1 MSEEK
6 TVDLGKV
13 SGESAYEAAK
23 NGGYTGTQ
31 AEFNA
36 LLAGLQAS
44 LDSKA
49 PGGYGLGVYAPEIIK
64 DDFNNYVRN
73 GWYSCG
79 TSLSGIAHSPPAGAY
94 GGMQVTHVGNIVI
107 QDVYAPD
114 WGGTARKVAHYQRV
128 NNISGKADAW
138 TDWFL
143 CGDNVR
149 TVPTLN
155 VTVAATDLA
164 SYLES
169 LPRLVVNDLFITT
182 SAGTC
187 AGRVTMNGF
196 YGPGRIWIKTDG
208 GVVSC
213 TSGVMITQCRCHIV
227 LAGLTVSGGPVYDGS
242 SLSTYASNHVELQ
255 KCVVDGTSRDNGVCV
270 MVANESK
277 LTMSECTLQNAI
289 RCAVEVVATSIC
301 SVVNST
307 GSSNTAGIYVW
318 NGGIALL
325 CGSTPTTLGGT
336 TNRKSGGLIA
346 APGGTLL

>member
-36 LLAGLQAS
+36 LLAGLQGA

-49 PGGYGLGVYAPEIIK
+49 PGGYGLGVYSPEVIK
-64 DDFNNYVRN
+64 DDFNSYVRN
-73 GWYSCG
+73 GWYSCSA
-79 TSLSGIAHSPPAGAY
+79 SLSGIAHSPPAGAY

-114 WGGTARKVAHYQRV
+114 WGGTARKFMNYRRV
-128 NNISGKADAW
+128 NNISGQADAW
-138 TDWFL
+138 GDWFL
-143 CGDNVR
+143 RGDVF
-149 TVPTLN
+149 TVPQIN
-155 VTVAATDLA
+155 VTVEAADLA
-164 SYLES
+164 DYVEA
-169 LPRLVVNDLFITT
+169 LPRLVMNDLWIIV

-187 AGRVTMNGF
+187 LKKVTLNGF

-213 TSGVMITQCRCHIV
+213 LSGIIATQCRCN
-227 LAGLTVSGGPVYDGS
+227 LALDGLTISGGPTYDGS
-242 SLSTYASNHVELQ
+242 SLAAYASSHVELQ
-255 KCVVDGTSRDNGVCV
+255 NCVIDGTNRDNGCGV
-270 MVANESK
+270 MVTNESS
-277 LTMSECTLQNAI
+277 MSLLGCTIKNTV
-289 RCAVEVVATSIC
+289 RCAVEVCLSSIC
-301 SVVNST
+301 SVVDSIGSGNSY
-307 GSSNTAGIYVW
+307 GAYVW
-318 NGGIALL
+318 RGGIVLM
-325 CGSTPTTLGGT
+325 CGTTPTTLGGT

-346 APGGTLL
+346 ATDGTLL